1 MEADTLETAKIN
13 AAHEEGR
20 AGNGLEAARALF
32 LGLCLS
38 ALLWDV
44 LFLAFH

>member
-1 MEADTLETAKIN
+1 MEADAVETAKLTV
-13 AAHEEGR
+13 ARDEGR
-20 AGNGLEAARALF
+20 AGNGLDAARALF

-44 LFLAFH
+44 LFLALY

>member
-1 MEADTLETAKIN
+1 MEADTVETVKLTVAR
-13 AAHEEGR
+13 EEGR
-20 AGNGLEAARALF
+20 TGNDLDAARALF

-44 LFLAFH
+44 LFLALY